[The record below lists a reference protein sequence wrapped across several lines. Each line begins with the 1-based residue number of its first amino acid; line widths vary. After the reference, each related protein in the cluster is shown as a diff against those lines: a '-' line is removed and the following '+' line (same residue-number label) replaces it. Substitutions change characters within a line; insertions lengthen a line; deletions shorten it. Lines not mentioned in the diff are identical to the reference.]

1 MALLL
6 RVREFPL
13 SYLGP
18 ETGFLR
24 DVSRGF
30 SPSLQA
36 NNTVHQT
43 GRPSWTERLRLR
55 SGVSDPLSVFKVLV
69 SYAYA

>member
-6 RVREFPL
+6 RIREFPQ
-13 SYLGP
+13 SNLGP
-18 ETGFLR
+18 EIGFLK
-24 DVSRGF
+24 DISRGF

-43 GRPSWTERLRLR
+43 GRPSWIERLRLH
-55 SGVSDPLSVFKVLV
+55 SGVSHRLLML
-69 SYAYA
+69 